1 MKNKTNKQLII
12 IGFATI
18 LSLTLILV
26 GFAFTDSFGQ
36 AIDEEKAQTS
46 AEKVIVSD
54 NVSSEKDTEKKST
67 NKTAESTTTKQA
79 TVVEKKDT
87 EVPVVTAPE
96 VTVYQGA
103 EVNLYDSVTATDN
116 VDGDVTST
124 LVAENTLDTSTTGTF
139 TVKFSATDKSGNV
152 GTTDRIFYVIEND
165 VQPEQQPVAETPTAE
180 PVETTP
186 ATQEAPA
193 APVTTAPTYAPMTL
207 TMSGTVIPY
216 QNGGQG
222 AGQSIIDAN
231 PNGVASTWG
240 GAAVQSGDDGQ
251 NTHFIG
257 HNPGIFSA
265 VFSLSIGSQIVVT
278 DAAGTPTTYTVQSL
292 LQLDDYGNEV
302 GTGTNYFDFVVAAGG
317 GERISLQSCIN
328 DDINLFAIAYK

>member
-12 IGFATI
+12 IGFTTI
-18 LSLTLILV
+18 LGIALILV

-36 AIDEEKAQTS
+36 ADDEKKAETSKAKVTVIENVPTEKETKS
-46 AEKVIVSD
+46 KDKKKTTDRSTI
-54 NVSSEKDTEKKST
+54 NKDTVS
-67 NKTAESTTTKQA
+67 
-79 TVVEKKDT
+79 EKKDT
-87 EVPVVTAPE
+87 EAPIVSAPE
-96 VTVYQGA
+96 VTVYQGT
-103 EVNLYDSVTATDN
+103 EVNVYDSVTATDN
-116 VDGDVTST
+116 VDGDVTSK
-124 LVAENTLDTSTTGTF
+124 LVAENNLDTSTVGTF
-139 TVKFSATDKSGNV
+139 TVTISATDKSGNV
-152 GTTDRIFYVIEND
+152 GTTDRVFHVIENEI
-165 VQPEQQPVAETPTAE
+165 QPEPQPVAETPAAE
-180 PVETTP
+180 PVATAP
-186 ATQEAPA
+186 ATQA
-193 APVTTAPTYAPMTL
+193 APVATTPTYAPMTL
-207 TMSGTVIPY
+207 TMNGTVIPY

-240 GAAVQSGDDGQ
+240 GAPVQSGDDGQ

-302 GTGTNYFDFVVAAGG
+302 GTGTNYFDFIVGTGG